1 MAENGNINLSADI
14 STVKT
19 HKRYVAFAGAM
30 AGLLFGL
37 DCGVMGGALPFVAS
51 DMQLDSRLQE
61 WVVSAMMFGAAIGAI
76 ATGKIASVFGRK
88 KSLFWGALLFALG
101 SLGCAFAPNVDVLIA
116 CRAILGFS
124 IGITSYTGPLYLAE
138 MSEKTTRGR
147 LIAMYQLM
155 CTFGILV
162 AFLSDTYFSFDADWR
177 TMLGIVSLPAFVL
190 IALVMRL
197 PESPRW
203 LAAKGEFAKA
213 ESVLHSLRETKK
225 EVENELLE
233 IKGTLS
239 VKQAGWSLFKS
250 NKNVRRVVFLG
261 MLLML
266 MQQFTGINIIFYYAP
281 TVFKLAGFATST
293 EQMISTVLCGAV
305 NLLATI
311 IAMRFVDKWGR
322 KIILKIGFAIIAVS
336 MVIIGICMNM
346 ISNGADYS
354 WIPFVTVIIT
364 LICITGFAMS
374 AGPIMWTLC
383 AEIQPL
389 KSREFGIACST
400 ATCWISSMILGA
412 TFLTLVNTLGAAETF
427 WLYAV
432 LNIVFIAITVL
443 LIPETKG
450 ISLELIEKN
459 LMEGKDLKHIGL

>member
-1 MAENGNINLSADI
+1 MNYNDI
-14 STVKT
+14 SVSNNLQIVKK
-19 HKRYVAFAGAM
+19 HQRYVAIAGAM

-51 DMQLDSRLQE
+51 DLQLDSSTQE

-76 ATGKIASVFGRK
+76 ATGKISVILGRK
-88 KSLFWGALLFALG
+88 KSLFWGALLFSIG
-101 SLGCAFAPNVDVLIA
+101 SLGCAFAPNVDILIL

-138 MSEKTTRGR
+138 MSEKKTRGR

-155 CTFGILV
+155 CTFGILL
-162 AFLSDTYFSFDADWR
+162 AFLSDTYFSFDGNWR
-177 TMLGIVSLPAFVL
+177 MMLGIVSIPAFIL
-190 IALVMRL
+190 IALIARL

-203 LAAKGEFAKA
+203 LASKGSFSNA
-213 ESVLHSLRETKK
+213 ETILANLRETKE
-225 EVENELLE
+225 EVEEELKE
-233 IKGTLS
+233 IKGALT
-239 VKQAGWSLFKS
+239 VKQAGWSLFKT

-281 TVFKLAGFATST
+281 TVFGLAGFTSSLD
-293 EQMISTVLCGAV
+293 QMICTVLCGVV

-311 IAMRFVDKWGR
+311 IAMRFVDKLGR
-322 KIILKIGFAIIAVS
+322 KIILNIGFSIISLS
-336 MVIIGICMNM
+336 MIVLGICIYFITNGMNY
-346 ISNGADYS
+346 A
-354 WIPFVTVIIT
+354 WIPFTAVAIT

-400 ATCWISSMILGA
+400 ATCWISSTILGA

-432 LNIVFIAITVL
+432 LNIIFIAITIL

-450 ISLELIEKN
+450 VSLEYIEKN
-459 LMEGKDLKHIGL
+459 LMEGKPLKNIGL